1 MTVKHSLIGRDSPA
15 HRDHPRPAGLRLGV
29 LLFGACAWIS
39 SVAWGAPPVL
49 PQNGTVSVGTA
60 TIGTPVGNQLTINQT
75 TQQAAINWQSFS
87 VGANATVRFNQPNA
101 TSSTL
106 NRVTGDTPSSIAGR
120 ISAPGTVLLVN
131 PNGIIFMPGSVINV
145 GSLAASTLSLS
156 DANYQS
162 NNFSFQGNG
171 ASKQVSN
178 AGAITAADGGYVALI
193 GGSVANSGSISA
205 NLGKVGL
212 GAGEYVTLDLAG
224 DGFLQVAVPS
234 ANAASLTDAS
244 GQPLTALVS
253 NSGTVSTPGGQIFLS
268 AAIAKSAALDAV
280 NVSGTLRAQSVSS
293 QSGLIVLSGGNGETN
308 VTGTLDASGLNAGEL
323 GGTVEVLGEHVGLF
337 AGTKIDVSGAAG
349 GGTVEAGGSARG
361 AGPLP
366 NSEAFY
372 MDPAATIEADAA
384 QTGNGGHIVTW
395 GTDSN
400 RTYGTISAL

>member
-1 MTVKHSLIGRDSPA
+1 MK
-15 HRDHPRPAGLRLGV
+15 RLAPWLSGV
-29 LLFGACAWIS
+29 CAWLS
-39 SVAWGAPPVL
+39 SAAWGAPPVL

-87 VGANATVRFNQPNA
+87 VGADSTVRFNQPNA
-101 TSSTL
+101 SSSTL

-131 PNGIIFMPGSVINV
+131 PNGILFMPGSVINV

-162 NNFSFQGNG
+162 GNLSFQGNG

-178 AGAITAADGGYVALI
+178 AGTLTAADGGYVALV
-193 GGSVANSGSISA
+193 GGSVSNTGVISA

-212 GAGEYVTLDLAG
+212 GAGEYVTLDLSG

-234 ANAASLTDAS
+234 ANAANLTDAS
-244 GQPLTALVS
+244 GQALTALVS
-253 NSGTVSTPGGQIFLS
+253 NSGTVSARGGQIYLS
-268 AAIAKSAALDAV
+268 AAIAKGAAIDAV

-293 QSGLIVLSGGNGETN
+293 QGGQIVLSGGDGTTELS
-308 VTGTLDASGLNAGEL
+308 GTLDASGTAAGQSGGSIQIL
-323 GGTVEVLGEHVGLF
+323 GDKVGLL
-337 AGTKIDVSGAAG
+337 AGSAVTVAGAAG
-349 GGTVEAGGSARG
+349 GGTVEAGGSAKG

-366 NSEAFY
+366 NADAFY
-372 MDPAATIEADAA
+372 MDPTATISADATA
-384 QTGNGGHIVTW
+384 NGNGGHIVTW
-395 GTDSN
+395 GTNSN
-400 RTYGTISAL
+400 RTYGSITALGGTQGGDGGFVETS